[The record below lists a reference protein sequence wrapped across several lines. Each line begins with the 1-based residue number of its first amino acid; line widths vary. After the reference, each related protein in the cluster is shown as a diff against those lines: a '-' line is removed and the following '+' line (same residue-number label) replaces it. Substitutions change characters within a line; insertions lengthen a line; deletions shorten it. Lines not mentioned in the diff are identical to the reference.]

1 MNQSD
6 AKKWLLEMQHRLPT
20 RNQNDKE
27 KLLKE
32 LDEFTPV
39 SRTLDEYVA
48 LIGFAIELRS
58 KERAWRYATEVGW
71 ERQWGSGG
79 AFLTLSELIQE
90 TGWKFV
96 RHVYMSQSNS
106 KNWRY
111 EAKVVKAVYDIW
123 KQLESSTDNGEER
136 QYKTWFKHPD
146 AEFYM
151 SPIPNDE
158 GSGSYLLGHVY
169 SHDESL
175 SVGTI
180 FVAPDWERFLALRVN
195 SDFLGMF
202 TPDEII
208 GAALCFFGE
217 QWGFPPEAIRT
228 KSVRDFF
235 EAKKVQ
241 FRRECGIK
249 KCKRYIA
256 SI

>member
-6 AKKWLLEMQHRLPT
+6 AKKWLLEMQDRFPT
-20 RNQNDKE
+20 QNQNDKE

-32 LDEFTPV
+32 FDKFTPV

-48 LIGFAIELRS
+48 LIGIAIALRS

-71 ERQWGSGG
+71 ECQWGSEGV
-79 AFLTLSELIQE
+79 FLTLSELIQE

-96 RHVYMSQSNS
+96 RHVYMSQSNFE
-106 KNWRY
+106 NWRY
-111 EAKVVKAVYDIW
+111 EAKTAKAVYDIW
-123 KQLESSTDNGEER
+123 KQLEPSTDNGEER
-136 QYKTWFKHPD
+136 QYKAWFKRPD

-151 SPIPNDE
+151 RPIPNDE
-158 GSGSYLLGHVY
+158 GSGSYLLGSVA
-169 SHDESL
+169 SQDESL
-175 SVGTI
+175 SVGIVTG
-180 FVAPDWERFLALRVN
+180 APDWERFLALRVN

-208 GAALCFFGE
+208 GAALSFFAE
-217 QWGFPPEAIRT
+217 EWGFASEAIRT

-235 EAKKVQ
+235 ETKKVQ

-249 KCKRYIA
+249 KRKCLA
-256 SI
+256 